1 MCNDESWCLQD
12 EELQYQRF
20 DFVKL
25 RNPEEIQGM
34 ISAGYNYAARL
45 EKAGQLEPYLSGKPG
60 KADAPMSPALGQNLE
75 RIDSVP
81 RASAMERDIYQ
92 L

>member
-1 MCNDESWCLQD
+1 MCDDWSWCLQD

-25 RNPEEIQGM
+25 RNPDEIQGM
-34 ISAGYNYAARL
+34 ISAGYSYAARL
-45 EKAGQLEPYLSGKPG
+45 DKAGQLEPYLNGKPQ
-60 KADAPMSPALGQNLE
+60 ASASVSPAMGLSLE
-75 RIDSVP
+75 SIESFQG
-81 RASAMERDIYQ
+81 ASAMDRDIYQ